1 VRALVCGWLFQ
12 QRLAYLDW
20 IIGIRQA
27 QIDAW
32 DAAQD
37 PSDFVATEHHL
48 RLESVQNQRR
58 LELADREPL
67 PEWQRG
73 RDGYLAY
80 LDSPRWKRKR
90 LRKLV
95 SVGRR
100 CESPDCGRVA
110 TRVPSPGV
118 RHVGFE
124 ENADLVALCLIH
136 HRAAH
141 SY

>member
-1 VRALVCGWLFQ
+1 MGDTIGNSPPAEELPFDGHYLDIDCVPSYAGWLFQ

-20 IIGIRQA
+20 IIGIRQT
-27 QIDAW
+27 QTDAW

-73 RDGYLAY
+73 
-80 LDSPRWKRKR
+80 
-90 LRKLV
+90 
-95 SVGRR
+95 
-100 CESPDCGRVA
+100 A
-110 TRVPSPGV
+110 TATLP
-118 RHVGFE
+118 
-124 ENADLVALCLIH
+124 I
-136 HRAAH
+136 
-141 SY
+141 